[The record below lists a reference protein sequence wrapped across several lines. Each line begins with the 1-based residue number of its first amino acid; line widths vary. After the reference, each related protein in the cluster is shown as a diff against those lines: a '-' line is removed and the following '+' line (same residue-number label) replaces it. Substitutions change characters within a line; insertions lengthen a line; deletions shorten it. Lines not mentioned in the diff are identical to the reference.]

1 MRKLEKHEVMDAIR
15 LSEYA
20 FQYQVP
26 EKDLEKRKAAYLK
39 HEMWGDYDGDDLA
52 AKLHLI
58 NFKTWIAGKQ
68 FAMGGIASVATYP
81 EYRRGGRVA
90 KLLRHALSE
99 MKNKGQSISY
109 LHPFD
114 ISFYRKFGF
123 EVLSS
128 WKKLKLKKE
137 DFKPLPHVNGKVRR
151 IPLEQVYETLNPV
164 YETFAYRFNGMLART
179 EDWWKERVYS
189 EGFLFASYTNTS
201 GEITGYA
208 YYQIKDHSLEIE
220 EFVCLDGEARRGLWN
235 YFCQHDSMIDNGTL
249 LTHEGDPFP
258 FLLANPKVKTK
269 VEAYFMARIV
279 DVESFLTDYPFTL
292 DKNESLFL
300 HIDDDHA
307 EWNNGSFHIK
317 SDGVDIYRGDKINS
331 SCEHPPKRGL
341 RCSINTLTAIL
352 TGYQKPEF
360 LYEAGL
366 LEGPEKDLELLKK
379 TVPERETNFM
389 DFF

>member
-1 MRKLEKHEVMDAIR
+1 MRKLENHEVMDAIR

-20 FQYQVP
+20 FQYQIP
-26 EKDLEKRKAAYLK
+26 EAELEKRKDGYLQ
-39 HEMWGDYDGDDLA
+39 HEIWGDFEGEELA

-58 NFKTWIAGKQ
+58 DFETWLAGKTY
-68 FAMGGIASVATYP
+68 AMGGIASVATYP

-90 KLLRHALSE
+90 QLLRHALSE
-99 MKNKGQSISY
+99 MKNKGQTISF
-109 LHPFD
+109 LHPFE

-137 DFKPLPHVNGKVRR
+137 DFQPLPRVSGRVRR

-164 YETFAYRFNGMLART
+164 YETFAKRFNGMLVRT
-179 EDWWKERVYS
+179 EQWWKERVYS
-189 EGFLFASYTNTS
+189 EGFLFASYTNED

-208 YYQIKDHSLEIE
+208 YYQVKERTLEVE

-235 YFCQHDSMIDNGTL
+235 YLCQHDSMIDGGTL
-249 LTHEGDPFP
+249 LTHENDPFT
-258 FLLANPKVKTK
+258 FLLSNPKVNTK

-279 DVESFLTDYPFTL
+279 DVESFLTQYPFDL
-292 DKNESLFL
+292 SENESLFL
-300 HIDDDHA
+300 HINDDHA
-307 EWNNGSFHIK
+307 VWNNGSFHIK
-317 SDGVDIYRGDKINS
+317 SDGIDVYRGNKENA
-331 SCEHPPKRGL
+331 SCDHPPKRGL
-341 RCSINTLTAIL
+341 RCNINTLTAIL

-366 LEGPEKDLELLKK
+366 LQGPEKDLKLLKRI
-379 TVPERETNFM
+379 VPERETNFM